1 MEKRAA
7 AAPAQGGN
15 VGGNYDLPVTTPW
28 ASCSL
33 GWFPVPAALTG
44 AVTGARTSTNQDVR
58 SYVNLK
64 TES

>member
-7 AAPAQGGN
+7 AAHGEN
-15 VGGNYDLPVTTPW
+15 VGGNFERAVTTPW

-64 TES
+64 TE